1 MDVVAG
7 ITVAV
12 VTVLV
17 LVGGAVVAGFVV
29 LFRRRGDRSV
39 AASSPAFG
47 FGSAP
52 LDELSAR
59 AGSLLVQI
67 DDAVRKAD
75 DELGFALAQFG
86 PEQSREYGQ
95 VIALSR
101 AKVTEAF
108 RLRQQLDDGTP
119 DSDREK
125 REWTLQIIALCD
137 QANTMLTQ
145 QDAAFAGRRRL
156 EVSAAGTV
164 TELRAAI
171 TALRQRLV
179 ATRATLT
186 RLAAAYAPAVLSGV
200 SGNPGEAES
209 ALTEATSAVDA
220 AAPAITGTGVSAVSG
235 TLQQASQASRRA
247 EVLLDA
253 VDRTERDLDAA
264 AKALA
269 ELRESARSDL
279 VEAKA
284 ARDTAPDAE
293 TGRAIIDAMAAVD
306 RALAPNGGPA
316 NPVADLDS
324 IGAAVGQLDL
334 ALASARNQADRLSH
348 ARAAYAGT
356 LVSAA
361 SQIAV
366 VRQLIGS
373 GGGTVSARTRLAEA
387 ERQYA
392 LAQVETEPVAALDT
406 VRRAVTLARDAD
418 ALARYGD

>member
-1 MDVVAG
+1 MDVVTG
-7 ITVAV
+7 ITIAV

-17 LVGGAVVAGFVV
+17 LVGGAVVAGFIA
-29 LFRRRGDRSV
+29 LFRRRGDRSI

-47 FGSAP
+47 FGSAT
-52 LDELSAR
+52 LGELSAR
-59 AGSLLVQI
+59 AGSLLVQV

-95 VIALSR
+95 VIARSR
-101 AKVTEAF
+101 ATVAEAF

-119 DSDREK
+119 DSDRET

-137 QANTMLTQ
+137 RANTMLTQ

-156 EVSAAGTV
+156 EVSAAATATGLGATI
-164 TELRAAI
+164 AA
-171 TALRQRLV
+171 LHLRLV
-179 ATRATLT
+179 AARATLA
-186 RLAAAYAPAVLSGV
+186 RLAAAHAPAVLSEV
-200 SGNPGEAES
+200 LGNADAAES
-209 ALTEATSAVDA
+209 ALTEATLAVDA
-220 AAPAITGTGVSAVSG
+220 AAPGITGTGVSAVSG
-235 TLQQASQASRRA
+235 TLQRASQAARRA

-253 VDRTERDLDAA
+253 VDRTDRDLDAA
-264 AKALA
+264 GQALVA
-269 ELRESARSDL
+269 LRESARSDL
-279 VEAKA
+279 VEARGE
-284 ARDTAPDAE
+284 RDTAPDAE

-306 RALAPNGGPA
+306 HALAPTGGPA
-316 NPVADLDS
+316 DPVADLDS

-366 VRQLIGS
+366 VRELIGS
-373 GGGTVSARTRLAEA
+373 RGGTVSARTRLAEA

-392 LAQVETEPVAALDT
+392 LAQVETDPVAALDT

-418 ALARYGD
+418 ALARNGD